1 MIDDI
6 KHAVGNCFS
15 VTWELNLRETLRA
28 TKATGDWSNALYDA
42 RRSKFANV
50 TMAMRETWDS
60 NDGGDQ
66 WNWYTYFQYTRNASG
81 PSAMITSY
89 NVTPLRKYAEISYR
103 VKCVAVENERV
114 FSDVY
119 ITHQTRDPV
128 CQPDDY
134 AFPSEYRR
142 RRRNLIQRT
151 LDGPDFMKLNSKRP
165 TGSAGIAKSY
175 WQRRSKSIGDEPS
188 VITFNYENAD
198 NHDTVAKR
206 PKVNVC
212 TMLLELDQSILIREN
227 QASDIDGFSLNRYL
241 PVLVWECWLRH

>member
-1 MIDDI
+1 M
-6 KHAVGNCFS
+6 
-15 VTWELNLRETLRA
+15 R
-28 TKATGDWSNALYDA
+28 
-42 RRSKFANV
+42 NV
-50 TMAMRETWDS
+50 
-60 NDGGDQ
+60 
-66 WNWYTYFQYTRNASG
+66 SG

-89 NVTPLRKYAEISYR
+89 NVMPLRKYAEISYR

-119 ITHQTRDPV
+119 ITHQTRGPV

-134 AFPSEYRR
+134 AFPSKYRR

-206 PKVNVC
+206 PKIYPSPLRCSPPQKNIVITSLVDQ
-212 TMLLELDQSILIREN
+212 LLLDIYGIPMGDKGRSESEST
-227 QASDIDGFSLNRYL
+227 ASSLKPRPQHQYL
-241 PVLVWECWLRH
+241 QKARLLLKSKTIQYERNK